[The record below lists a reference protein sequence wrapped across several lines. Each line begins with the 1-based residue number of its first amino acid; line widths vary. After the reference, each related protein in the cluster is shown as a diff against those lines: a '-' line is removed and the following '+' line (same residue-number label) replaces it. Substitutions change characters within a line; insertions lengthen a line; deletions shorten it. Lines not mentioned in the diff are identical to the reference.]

1 LLSQDSSRGHRSIKN
16 VFLSAIHQNAGKTTI
31 ALGLYKLFREHG
43 LRAAFMKPVGQRVVT
58 VKDRHVDKDSYLM
71 GEVYHCWQRFKQMSP
86 ITLERG
92 FTERYIFHPH
102 KEALRREIQKAFW
115 ELSRDK
121 DALIIEGTGHA
132 GVGSVIDFSNADVA
146 SLLGSQVIII
156 SEGGIGKSIDE
167 IMLNK
172 ASFDLQNVE
181 ILGVIINKVLPEK
194 YAKIRRT
201 LKQGLKNK
209 GIRLL
214 GVIPLDPVLQSP
226 TVRQVMNQ
234 LGLGLLCGKGLLDT
248 HVRHTIVAAMEPQN
262 MITYLK
268 DGALVIT
275 SGDRIDNILVSIST
289 HLISRGVRFRI
300 AGIILTGGMVPDVR
314 IGNLLKKS
322 KIPVLL
328 SPQDTYTVAGKIES
342 LICKI
347 EKTDKDKIRT
357 AMRLVKKYVDVEAI
371 IKNLRS

>member
-1 LLSQDSSRGHRSIKN
+1 MKKIKN

-31 ALGLYKLFREHG
+31 ALGLYKIFTEKKLNS
-43 LRAAFMKPVGQRVVT
+43 AFLKPIGQKVVK
-58 VKDRHVDKDSYLM
+58 VKDMQVDKDSYLI
-71 GEVYHCWQRFKQMSP
+71 GEVYHCWQRFKEMSP

-92 FTERYIFHPH
+92 FTEKYIFHPQKDFLR
-102 KEALRREIQKAFW
+102 KEIEKSFAR
-115 ELSRDK
+115 LSKGK
-121 DALIIEGTGHA
+121 DAIIVEGTGHA

-146 SLLGSQVIII
+146 GLLDSKVIII

-172 ASFDLQNVE
+172 ALFDLRNVE

-194 YAKIRRT
+194 YTKIKRI
-201 LKQGLKNK
+201 LQQGLKNK

-214 GVIPLDPVLQSP
+214 GVIPMDPVLKSP

-234 LGLGLLCGKGLLDT
+234 LGFGLLCGKENLNT
-248 HVRHTIVAAMEPQN
+248 YIEKTIVAAMEPQN
-262 MITYLK
+262 MITHLR

-275 SGDRIDNILVSIST
+275 SGDRIDNILVSMSA
-289 HLISRGVRFRI
+289 HLLSQGTNFKI
-300 AGIILTGGMVPDVR
+300 AGIILTGGMIPDNR
-314 IGNLLKKS
+314 IVDLLKKS

-347 EKTDKDKIRT
+347 DKSEKEKIHQ
-357 AMRLVKKYVDVEAI
+357 AMSLVKRYVDVDMI
-371 IKNLRS
+371 IKNL